1 MKENA
6 GSPDVKLWDP
16 KGFVIVSMLLA
27 TEQIAVVLIGVIVKV
42 VGGKIVHGPGTRIID
57 EGKFILICE
66 LLGRDD
72 TGLTVT

>member
-1 MKENA
+1 
-6 GSPDVKLWDP
+6 
-16 KGFVIVSMLLA
+16 MLLA